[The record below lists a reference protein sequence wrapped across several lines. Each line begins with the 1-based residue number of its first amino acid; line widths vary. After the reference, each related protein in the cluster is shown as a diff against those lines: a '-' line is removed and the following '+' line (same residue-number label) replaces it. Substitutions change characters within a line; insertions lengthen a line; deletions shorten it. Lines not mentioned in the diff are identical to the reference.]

1 MDNTGLQR
9 AKGTGLLITGLTET
23 VKRYKP
29 DILLVVGDREES
41 IATAVIGNYMNTL
54 VAHIGGGDSVY
65 GNSDDPVRFSVSKL
79 AHLHFVTS
87 SDSAKNLKR
96 VQEEA
101 FRIFNVGN
109 PALDNIRLTPVIP
122 IEKIGLRIDV
132 NIQPRRYV
140 VLIHH
145 PLSSESSEA
154 LGQMQIVLQ
163 GIERFCL
170 NYGYLCLGIYPNT
183 DPGAM
188 DIIRVIDS
196 YKSKPLFNFFK
207 TLPWDF
213 FVNIMRGASALIG
226 NSSMGILEAPF
237 YKLPVVN
244 IGNRQ
249 KGRFQAGNVEFVGYT
264 PAGIYR
270 CMEKA
275 CLNREYRRKIRSLRN
290 PFGNGYSAE
299 KIRRRLA
306 SINLADKRWYIKRG
320 VA

>member
-1 MDNTGLQR
+1 MKRRILAVTGIRSEYHILRPVIEVLRQDRRFEVGLAVSGAHLTEWHGYTVDRIRKDGFTIVDTIHTLLMDNTGLQR

-122 IEKIGLRIDV
+122 IG
-132 NIQPRRYV
+132 RRW
-140 VLIHH
+140 
-145 PLSSESSEA
+145 S
-154 LGQMQIVLQ
+154 
-163 GIERFCL
+163 
-170 NYGYLCLGIYPNT
+170 
-183 DPGAM
+183 
-188 DIIRVIDS
+188 
-196 YKSKPLFNFFK
+196 
-207 TLPWDF
+207 
-213 FVNIMRGASALIG
+213 
-226 NSSMGILEAPF
+226 
-237 YKLPVVN
+237 
-244 IGNRQ
+244 
-249 KGRFQAGNVEFVGYT
+249 
-264 PAGIYR
+264 
-270 CMEKA
+270 
-275 CLNREYRRKIRSLRN
+275 
-290 PFGNGYSAE
+290 
-299 KIRRRLA
+299 
-306 SINLADKRWYIKRG
+306 
-320 VA
+320 